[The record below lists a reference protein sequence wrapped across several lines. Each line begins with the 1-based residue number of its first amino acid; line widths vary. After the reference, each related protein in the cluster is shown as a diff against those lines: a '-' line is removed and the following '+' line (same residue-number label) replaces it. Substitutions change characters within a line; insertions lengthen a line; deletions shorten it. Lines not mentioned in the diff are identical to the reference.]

1 MDFPTNANSYEN
13 GGTAKASPGSGGFG
27 SHYGVSS
34 SARWQLRSLVGLRVR
49 YNVTL
54 PIELHCEESEA
65 KEEPRCLVS
74 GVLLPAINY
83 DKY

>member
-1 MDFPTNANSYEN
+1 M
-13 GGTAKASPGSGGFG
+13 
-27 SHYGVSS
+27 
-34 SARWQLRSLVGLRVR
+34 

-54 PIELHCEESEA
+54 PIELDCEESEA